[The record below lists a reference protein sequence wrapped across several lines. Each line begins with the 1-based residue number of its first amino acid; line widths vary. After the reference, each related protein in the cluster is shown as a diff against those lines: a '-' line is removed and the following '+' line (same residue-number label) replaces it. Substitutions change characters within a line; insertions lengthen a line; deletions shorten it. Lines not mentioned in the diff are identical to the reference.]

1 MTVKMTES
9 IFQMVSLVPLWQ
21 VLAYKLSASFALA
34 QSIQIDQFEQA
45 VADLVEMNQSVTE
58 DMALRGKV
66 MLSKKEITKR
76 EC

>member
-1 MTVKMTES
+1 M
-9 IFQMVSLVPLWQ
+9 
-21 VLAYKLSASFALA
+21 A